1 MTDDLRRFKAR
12 VKGLSE
18 EEQRA
23 AFGSEEF
30 RKLIADAMNHEAEA
44 RAVAKCTGGH
54 CKFHCRNHC
63 KRHVPP
69 DLSEPMP
76 LP

>member
-44 RAVAKCTGGH
+44 RAVANCEGHCMGH
-54 CKFHCRNHC
+54 CKSHCVGHC
-63 KRHVPP
+63 IRHH
-69 DLSEPMP
+69 
-76 LP
+76 